1 MAKKVTGYIKLQL
14 PAGEA
19 TPAPPVGPALGQHG
33 VNIMEFVKQFNAKSV
48 GAVEK
53 GTIVPVVITVFGD
66 RSFSFILKTPPAAV
80 LIKKKIGLDKGS
92 ATPNKQKVGTLTKTQ
107 LEEIAKVKMPD
118 LNAGSLESAM
128 RSIAGSARSM
138 GVEIVD

>member
-1 MAKKVTGYIKLQL
+1 MAKKITGYIKLQL

-48 GAVEK
+48 TQVEK
-53 GTIVPVVITVFGD
+53 GTILPVVITVYGD
-66 RSFSFILKTPPAAV
+66 RSFSFVLKTPPAAV
-80 LIKKKIGLDKGS
+80 LIKKKLGLDKGS
-92 ATPNKQKVGTLTKTQ
+92 PVPNKQKVGKITQ
-107 LEEIAKVKMPD
+107 AQLAEIAKVKMPD
-118 LNAGSLESAM
+118 LNAGSLAAAV

-138 GVEIVD
+138 GVEVVD